1 MAKFLVGLVAGM
13 ILAVLIAVILVFA
26 AVRLSERPPEVA
38 DNSVL
43 VLRLEGELVEKAPVT
58 IPLPF
63 FEARRPLT
71 VADFWDLIRKAE
83 ADSRIRAVVV
93 MPAGLAAGWGKLEE
107 LRTLLARLRNT
118 GKPVVAFLREPSTRE
133 YYVAAAAGRIYMPP
147 EDMLDMK
154 GLRAEVMF
162 LRRTLDKLG
171 VQVEI
176 EHAGKYKD
184 FGDRFTRTA
193 MSPETRE
200 VLNSILDDLYG
211 RLVAAVGAARRK
223 SPAEVRAL
231 LDEGPFLARQA
242 LAKGLMDGLLYEDQV
257 FAETEKLAGG
267 KPLRKLS
274 ARDYLRVPASSLKLS
289 GPRIALVAAEGT
301 IVSGRVPGF
310 GDEDVIES
318 GPFSQLL
325 RRVAED
331 RSIRGVIVRIDSPGG
346 SAFASD
352 EIWRQMNA
360 LSKKKPVVISMS
372 DTAASGGY
380 YIAMTGDPIVAYPGT
395 FTGSIGVVYG
405 KVNLRGLY
413 DKIGVNKELLTRGRF
428 ADLDSDYT
436 PLNDA
441 ARKKLREGL
450 EATYR
455 AFVER
460 VAQARKRRYEEIE
473 PLAQGRVW
481 LGSQARERGL
491 VDELGGLDRAIEL
504 VRKKAGIR
512 PEEKISLVVYPPKR
526 TILERLMQPERE
538 TAWGARLRA
547 IWREARAAAWL
558 EGGMLRL
565 MPFAVEVR

>member
-1 MAKFLVGLVAGM
+1 MAKFLVGLVAGL
-13 ILAVLIAVILVFA
+13 ILALLIGVVVVFA
-26 AVRLSERPPEVA
+26 ALRLAERPPEVA

-43 VLRLEGELVEKAPVT
+43 VLRLDGELLEKAPMT

-71 VADFWDLIRKAE
+71 VADVWDLVRKAE
-83 ADSRIRAVVV
+83 ADARIRAVVV

-107 LRTLLARLRNT
+107 LRALLARLRKT

-147 EDMLDMK
+147 EDLLDMK
-154 GLRAEVMF
+154 GLRAEVLF

-184 FGDRFTRTA
+184 FGDRFTRTS

-200 VLNSILDDLYG
+200 VLNSILDDLYRG
-211 RLVAAVGAARRK
+211 LVAAVGEARRK
-223 SPAEVRAL
+223 SPDAVRAL

-242 LAKGLMDGLLYEDQV
+242 LERGLVDGLLYEDQV
-257 FAETEKLAGG
+257 FAEVERLAGG
-267 KPLRKLS
+267 KALRKLA
-274 ARDYLRVPASSLKLS
+274 ARDYLRVPASSLRLS

-310 GDEDVIES
+310 GDEDVIQS

-325 RRVAED
+325 RRVGED
-331 RSIRGVIVRIDSPGG
+331 PNIRAVIVRIDSPGG

-360 LSKKKPVVISMS
+360 LSKKKPLVISMS

-395 FTGSIGVVYG
+395 FTGSIGVIYG

-413 DKIGVNKELLTRGRF
+413 DKLGMNKELLTRGRF

-436 PLNDA
+436 PLDA
-441 ARKKLREGL
+441 AARRKLREGL

-460 VAQARKRRYEEIE
+460 VAQARRRRFEEVE

-481 LGSQARERGL
+481 LGSQAKERGL

-504 VRKKAGIR
+504 AKKKAGIR
-512 PEEKISLVVYPPKR
+512 PEEPVSLVLYPPKR
-526 TILERLMQPERE
+526 TLVERLLQPERE
-538 TAWGARLRA
+538 TAFEARLKVLLRQ
-547 IWREARAAAWL
+547 ARAAAWI
-558 EGGMLRL
+558 EGGTLRL
-565 MPFAVEVR
+565 MPFAIEVR